1 MAVQVSDFDRF
12 SFTLFLALALHAV
25 IVLGITFAPE
35 PPRSS
40 AQTMEITLSQFDD
53 EVAPETAD
61 FLAQTNQQGS
71 GTEAEARELTSP
83 QPADLTDTAEQPVSA
98 ETPAQRQPAPRTER
112 QVVQTQSPSARAVA
126 EPEEAEQPAE
136 DLPVR
141 QRHSLMERSLEIA
154 SLEARLDAQR
164 QAYARKP
171 RVLRVTAASTLRSD
185 NAWYVQNWV
194 SKVTRIGNINYPS
207 EAKNGGIYGT
217 LRMLVS
223 LRKDG
228 TIKEVAILDSSGSTV
243 LDDAAIRIVRMAAP
257 FAPFPEQM
265 REQTDELEI
274 IRTWSFQRRGL
285 TSG

>member
-12 SFTLFLALALHAV
+12 SFTLFMALAVHAIV
-25 IVLGITFAPE
+25 VLGITFAPE

-53 EVAPETAD
+53 EEAPEKAD
-61 FLAQTNQQGS
+61 FLAQTSQKGS
-71 GTEAEARELTSP
+71 GTEEEAMEMTSP
-83 QPADLTDTAEQPVSA
+83 QPAEVSQPEVAEIQPEPATTAEPNPQ
-98 ETPAQRQPAPRTER
+98 EER
-112 QVVQTQSPSARAVA
+112 AVVQTESKAR
-126 EPEEAEQPAE
+126 QQ
-136 DLPVR
+136 VR
-141 QRHSLMERSLEIA
+141 QPETREDPEPLPRAERKSLMERSLEIA
-154 SLEARLDAQR
+154 SLEARFDAQQ
-164 QAYARKP
+164 QAYARRP
-171 RVLRVTAASTLRSD
+171 RVMRVTAASTLKSD

-194 SKVTRIGNINYPS
+194 SKVTRVGNMNYPN
-207 EAKNGGIYGT
+207 EARRSGLYGD

-228 TIKEVAILDSSGSTV
+228 TIKQVAILQSSGSTV

-257 FAPFPEQM
+257 FAPFPEDM
-265 REQTDELEI
+265 REQVDELEI